1 MYNHKEFRSGIGW
14 MCLSVMFVAESA
26 AGALSESFT
35 AFLRPDESSFWR
47 TAGGSSVTVPVDFP
61 SGAQTATLAV
71 EGVGSGYSK
80 VYGGIAEESFRF
92 ELPEAADSQSE
103 DVYELT
109 LSFDDEAKTVRTA
122 KIALVK
128 GLMPDASGKTRCLV
142 PEHSR
147 KWNRVNGGRAVVPV
161 PCGATSLAVDGAEC
175 PGLDG
180 KQGWCVIGNLKS
192 GEAAEAVLTVG
203 GEQYAAS
210 LMSAGGLLFLVR

>member
-1 MYNHKEFRSGIGW
+1 MHNRRDFLNGIVLV
-14 MCLSVMFVAESA
+14 CVAALAAGSA

-35 AFLRPDESSFWR
+35 AFLRPGESSFWR
-47 TAGGSSVTVPVDFP
+47 TAPGSSVTVPVDFP
-61 SGAQTATLAV
+61 SGARTATLTVA
-71 EGVGSGYSK
+71 GVGSGYSK
-80 VYGGIAEESFRF
+80 VYRDISAESFGF
-92 ELPEAADSQSE
+92 ELPEAVDSQSE

-109 LSFDDEAKTVRTA
+109 LTFDDETKTVRTA

-147 KWNRVNGGRAVVPV
+147 KWNRVIGGRAVVPV
-161 PCGATSLAVDGAEC
+161 SYGATSLTVDGAEH

-180 KQGWCVIGNLKS
+180 KQGWCVLENLKS
-192 GEAAEAVLTVG
+192 AEAAEAVLSVG
-203 GEQYAAS
+203 GETYAAS

>member
-1 MYNHKEFRSGIGW
+1 MHNRRDFLNGIVLV
-14 MCLSVMFVAESA
+14 CVAALAAGSA

-47 TAGGSSVTVPVDFP
+47 TAHGSSVTVPVDFP
-61 SGAQTATLAV
+61 SGAQTAALTV
-71 EGVGSGYSK
+71 KGVGSGYSK
-80 VYGGIAEESFRF
+80 VYDGISGESFEF
-92 ELPEAADSQSE
+92 ELPEAVDSQSE

-109 LSFDDEAKTVRTA
+109 LTFDDEDKTVRTA

-147 KWNRVNGGRAVVPV
+147 KWNRVIGGRAVVPV
-161 PCGATSLAVDGAEC
+161 PYGATSLTVDGAEN

-180 KQGWCVIGNLKS
+180 KQGWCVLKNLKS
-192 GEAAEAVLTVG
+192 AEAAEAVLSVG
-203 GEQYAAS
+203 GETYAAS

>member
-1 MYNHKEFRSGIGW
+1 MKRQ
-14 MCLSVMFVAESA
+14 LSLFAASMVA
-26 AGALSESFT
+26 AGLAYESPGARRKSFT

-47 TAGGSSVTVPVDFP
+47 TASGRTVTLPVDFP
-61 SGAQTATLAV
+61 SGAQTAALTV
-71 EGVGSGYSK
+71 KGVGSGYSK
-80 VYGGIAEESFRF
+80 VYDGISGESFEF
-92 ELPEAADSQSE
+92 ELPEAVDSQSE

-109 LSFDDEAKTVRTA
+109 LTFDDETETVRTA

-147 KWNRVNGGRAVVPV
+147 KWNRVEGGRAVVPV
-161 PCGATSLAVDGAEC
+161 PYGATSLTVNGAEH

-180 KQGWCVIGNLKS
+180 KQGWCVLKNLKS
-192 GEAAEAVLTVG
+192 AEAAAAVLSVG
-203 GEQYAAS
+203 GETYAAS